1 MPSSAER
8 GYRLAVR
15 VEYFFDP
22 MCPWAY
28 RTSRWIREVRRHVD
42 LDVAWRFFSL
52 EEVNREDGKK
62 HPWER
67 PWSYGWSQM
76 RVAAL
81 LRRDGAEAVD
91 RWYAA
96 AGAAFF
102 ERGLPTFTP
111 DGARAVLESIG
122 VDPHRVDE
130 ALEDPTTGDEV
141 LADHR
146 ECVERHGGH
155 GVPTLVLD
163 DGTALFGPVVLDPP
177 EWPGGGPAL
186 GAGHRLAGLPDA
198 VRAAAAQDRRAR
210 RRHRRR
216 LPPVPGRQGVEDR
229 GAPGA
234 LRGRGANP

>member
-67 PWSYGWSQM
+67 AWSYGWSQM

-122 VDPHRVDE
+122 VDPHRVEE

-177 EWPGGGPAL
+177 EGPE
-186 GAGHRLAGLPDA
+186 A
-198 VRAAAAQDRRAR
+198 VRLWELVTAWQDFPTLFELRRPKTDAHVAAIGDAFRPYLDARAWR
-210 RRHRRR
+210 T
-216 LPPVPGRQGVEDR
+216 VER
-229 GAPGA
+229 PA
-234 LRGRGANP
+234 R

>member
-1 MPSSAER
+1 MPSSAEC

-28 RTSRWIREVRRHVD
+28 RTSRWIREVRRHVE

-67 PWSYGWSQM
+67 AWSYGWSQM

-81 LRRDGAEAVD
+81 LRRDGVEAVD

-122 VDPHRVDE
+122 VDPHRVEE

-177 EWPGGGPAL
+177 EGPA
-186 GAGHRLAGLPDA
+186 A
-198 VRAAAAQDRRAR
+198 VRLWDLVTAWRDFPTLFELRRPKTDGHGAAIGDAFRPYLDARAWR
-210 RRHRRR
+210 T
-216 LPPVPGRQGVEDR
+216 VER
-229 GAPGA
+229 PA
-234 LRGRGANP
+234 R